1 MKHKKLKTC
10 AVLLLGLG
18 LQATQAETALFVKQ
32 KVGSNTPFNMST
44 LKSLTFA
51 AGNVLVNQK
60 DATTSSFARANV
72 QYMNFA
78 ANIGTGILPEKDEL
92 ISKLSIFPNPVLD
105 ILSIANANGNNQN
118 TRIEIVANDGKIA
131 LRTTFNNAA
140 GNISVASLT
149 RGFYICRIINGTIIQ
164 TQKFIKQ

>member
-32 KVGSNTPFNMST
+32 KVGNNTPFNMST
-44 LKSLTFA
+44 LKSISFA

-60 DATTSSFARANV
+60 DATSSSFARTNV

-78 ANIGTGILPEKDEL
+78 ANIGTGILPVNGDQN
-92 ISKLSIFPNPVLD
+92 SKLSVYFNQSQNVLN
-105 ILSIANANGNNQN
+105 ISYGKEIVQNIQLEVFSIDGKMVFITNLNNANSSVSVGNL
-118 TRIEIVANDGKIA
+118 ANGMYVCRVIDGSK
-131 LRTTFNNAA
+131 
-140 GNISVASLT
+140 
-149 RGFYICRIINGTIIQ
+149 IQ